1 MAEKETVKNLFDDI
15 APRYDLLNHL
25 LSLNIDKSW
34 RRRAVRELEAG
45 QEELLDVACGTGDFA
60 IAAVRTGVKR
70 VTGIDISA
78 GMVDIGKRK
87 VEALGL
93 SGRIALEIGDSEQ
106 MRFPD
111 NAFDAVTVAFG
122 VRNFEHLEQ
131 GLREM
136 CRVLR
141 PGGKVVILEFS
152 MPDRFPM
159 KQLYTLYFRRI
170 LPLFGGWISGNR
182 GAYVYL
188 PESVMRF
195 PQGKTFLDIMGRSG
209 FVRTARRKLT
219 GGIASLYTGE
229 KPV

>member
-1 MAEKETVKNLFDDI
+1 M
-15 APRYDLLNHL
+15 NHL

-122 VRNFEHLEQ
+122 VRNFEYLEQ

-182 GAYVYL
+182 A
-188 PESVMRF
+188 
-195 PQGKTFLDIMGRSG
+195 
-209 FVRTARRKLT
+209 LT
-219 GGIASLYTGE
+219 SIC
-229 KPV
+229 PNR

>member
-122 VRNFEHLEQ
+122 VRNFEYLEQ

-195 PQGKTFLDIMGRSG
+195 PQGKAFLDIMGRSG

>member
-60 IAAVRTGVKR
+60 IAAVRAGVKR

-195 PQGKTFLDIMGRSG
+195 PQGKAFLDIMGRSG

>member
-60 IAAVRTGVKR
+60 IAAVRTGVER
-70 VTGIDISA
+70 VTGLDISA

-93 SGRIALEIGDSEQ
+93 SGRIMLEIGDSEQ

-195 PQGKTFLDIMGRSG
+195 PQGKAFLDIMGRSG

>member
-122 VRNFEHLEQ
+122 VRNFEYLEQ

>member
-1 MAEKETVKNLFDDI
+1 M
-15 APRYDLLNHL
+15 
-25 LSLNIDKSW
+25 
-34 RRRAVRELEAG
+34 
-45 QEELLDVACGTGDFA
+45 ACGTGDFA

-122 VRNFEHLEQ
+122 VRNFEYLEQ

-195 PQGKTFLDIMGRSG
+195 PQGKAFLDIMGRSG

>member
-1 MAEKETVKNLFDDI
+1 MAEKETVKKLFDDI

-25 LSLNIDKSW
+25 LSLSIDKSW

-195 PQGKTFLDIMGRSG
+195 PQGKAFLDIMGRSG

>member
-195 PQGKTFLDIMGRSG
+195 PQGKVFLDIMGRSG

>member
-159 KQLYTLYFRRI
+159 KQLYTLYFRCI